1 MLTNENGP
9 LILIFILI
17 TTAKHFCIILINKT
31 NWDSN
36 GKDHMIVIKLRD
48 HMLFYALNLCT
59 ENCGTKK
66 IFQDIEYSFYYSTL
80 HFLVLSSFMTYHW
93 VCNQINTMGAT
104 SGAGTAYPPEHPRS
118 PPVYVVVCPV
128 LLFLAFCCL
137 FFFDLRILITPLVSS
152 NSSYIPDEEL
162 FSLKMSEQKKI
173 YELFVQVLLADQ

>member
-80 HFLVLSSFMTYHW
+80 HFLVLSSFMTYHR
-93 VCNQINTMGAT
+93 VCN
-104 SGAGTAYPPEHPRS
+104 
-118 PPVYVVVCPV
+118 
-128 LLFLAFCCL
+128 
-137 FFFDLRILITPLVSS
+137 
-152 NSSYIPDEEL
+152 
-162 FSLKMSEQKKI
+162 
-173 YELFVQVLLADQ
+173 

>member
-17 TTAKHFCIILINKT
+17 TKAKHFCIILINKT

-66 IFQDIEYSFYYSTL
+66 YFKTSNIVFITLRCTSWSFPHSWLITGFVTRLTRWVPLVEQELLTLRSTRD
-80 HFLVLSSFMTYHW
+80 
-93 VCNQINTMGAT
+93 
-104 SGAGTAYPPEHPRS
+104 HPRCMS
-118 PPVYVVVCPV
+118 LFVLFYFFWHFVVCSSSIYGFWLPLWYLQT
-128 LLFLAFCCL
+128 LLTYLM
-137 FFFDLRILITPLVSS
+137 RGYSR
-152 NSSYIPDEEL
+152 
-162 FSLKMSEQKKI
+162 
-173 YELFVQVLLADQ
+173 